1 MLRFYTL
8 IIASLCCLQSV
19 TAVEQ
24 TDTTIV
30 VNNTPVNGDTLNV
43 ENNSLLT
50 DDKENCDKTHL
61 NFFDK
66 KAERKF
72 KMSKRDSKFYFG
84 DIHIGFVQAINA
96 PKAMDIDM
104 GSSIEVGFTPATYR
118 WYTRNR
124 KQYFSMGLGV
134 NWRNFRMT
142 GRSRFDKD
150 ANENLII
157 SPYPEEASEIGSS
170 RIKVFSISVPFVY
183 AFHLGS
189 HWKIGLSAT
198 LNVNTFASIETQYRI
213 ADSELVP
220 NETVIHHVK
229 ESNSHIH
236 HKPVSVDFGAHLNW
250 HGLGVYAKYS
260 PCKVLN
266 GNFGPSFTPLTV
278 GFSIGF

>member
-8 IIASLCCLQSV
+8 IIASLCCLLSV
-19 TAVEQ
+19 TAQEQ
-24 TDTTIV
+24 TDTIIV
-30 VNNTPVNGDTLNV
+30 SDTPVNGDTLNV

-50 DDKENCDKTHL
+50 DAKDSCNKSL
-61 NFFDK
+61 FIFFDK
-66 KAERKF
+66 KTGCKCKVDKRK
-72 KMSKRDSKFYFG
+72 SRFYFG
-84 DIHIGFVQAINA
+84 DIHIGFVQAISA

-104 GSSIEVGFTPATYR
+104 GSSIEVGFTPLTYR
-118 WYTRNR
+118 RYTRNR

-142 GRSRFDKD
+142 GRSHFDKD
-150 ANENLII
+150 ANENLIV

-189 HWKIGLSAT
+189 HWKIGLSTT
-198 LNVNTFASIETQYRI
+198 LNINTFASIETQYRI
-213 ADSELVP
+213 ADTELVP

-236 HKPVSVDFGAHLNW
+236 HKPVSVDFGVHLNW
-250 HGLGVYAKYS
+250 RWIGVYAKYS

-266 GNFGPSFTPLTV
+266 HNFGPSFTPLTV